1 VDVCFCTIDL
11 CFLVVLV
18 FFPLAFPLAGFC
30 LIGVEEDESLDS
42 DDDDVLVVS
51 LSSFKGN
58 KNVVL
63 LFIPFAFT
71 GTCTGELCAIRDDLT
86 AFQNDNVQV
95 IAISCDSPFT
105 QKVFAE
111 QDVYTFP
118 VLADFWPHGAAAKAF
133 GVFNEDIGC
142 AMRGTFIID
151 KAGVVRWS
159 VVNGLGDAR
168 NNGDYKAAIAAL

>member
-1 VDVCFCTIDL
+1 MTQLPAGLSVGSTAPDFEL
-11 CFLVVLV
+11 KNQYGELVK
-18 FFPLAFPLAGFC
+18 
-30 LIGVEEDESLDS
+30 
-42 DDDDVLVVS
+42 
-51 LSSFKGN
+51 LSSFKGE

-71 GTCTGELCAIRDDLT
+71 GTCTGELCAIRDDLA

-95 IAISCDSPFT
+95 IAVSCDSPFT
-105 QKVFAE
+105 QKMFAE
-111 QDVYTFP
+111 QEGYKFP

-133 GVFNEDIGC
+133 GIFNEDIGC

-151 KAGVVRWS
+151 KEGTVRWS

-168 NNGDYKAAIAAL
+168 NNGDYKTAIAAL